1 MGAVKSAT
9 RTFGRYEL
17 VEYLGSGA
25 MSDVFVAMHVGLRKR
40 VALKMLRPS
49 LRHEAS
55 AVARFSREGAW
66 AARVSHPNVVAVTDV
81 GVQDE
86 IPFLVMELLEG
97 ETLEEKLCREG
108 PFSLSA
114 AVDIMLPL
122 LEGVAAI
129 HAAGVLHRDIKPAN
143 VLLARMPD
151 GTLVPKLVDFGI
163 ATVQERRN
171 ITGALGPIGT
181 PHYMSPEQARGMR
194 GLDEKSDQYSLAS
207 MLFECLIGRE
217 PFAGGDVHA
226 VLTRVARGRFPLP
239 SQYRS
244 GLPAALDDVMARATS
259 LDPAQRFASA
269 SEFARALLPF
279 ASSRT
284 RRFWNSRDG
293 ILNTAR
299 LQVSGLW
306 KAFEDRDPRSA
317 SATITT
323 LRKRRLPARAFS
335 GVAVASFALALGVFV
350 GTLLVSHKDGAAV
363 LSLENA
369 SAQRSDAL
377 ASAPPTHSV
386 PRDESVRRIVVSPST
401 ARIEVDGR
409 PIVHDAFFSPRFDDD
424 RVHEL
429 RVSAPGHVTRVAL
442 FRRSYEGDVIA
453 LEPIGARPTP

>member
-17 VEYLGSGA
+17 LEYLGSGA

-49 LRHEAS
+49 LRHDAN
-55 AVARFSREGAW
+55 AVARFAREGAW

-97 ETLEEKLCREG
+97 ETLEERLGRGG
-108 PFSLSA
+108 PLPLNA

-143 VLLARMPD
+143 VLLARMAD
-151 GTLVPKLVDFGI
+151 GTCVPKLVDFGI
-163 ATVQERRN
+163 ATVRERRN

-181 PHYMSPEQARGMR
+181 PHYMSPEQARGLR
-194 GLDEKSDQYSLAS
+194 GLDDKSDQYSLAS
-207 MLFECLIGRE
+207 LLFECLTGRE

-226 VLTRVARGRFPLP
+226 VLTRVARGRFPALRAHCP
-239 SQYRS
+239 AV
-244 GLPAALDDVMARATS
+244 PAAFDDIMARATAI
-259 LDPAQRFASA
+259 DPTQRFADVT
-269 SEFARALLPF
+269 EFARALLPF
-279 ASSRT
+279 ASGRT
-284 RRFWNSRDG
+284 RRLRSTRDG
-293 ILNTAR
+293 AVSSASAQML
-299 LQVSGLW
+299 SGLW
-306 KAFEDRDPRSA
+306 KVFDERTPDAA
-317 SATITT
+317 SATITSF
-323 LRKRRLPARAFS
+323 RKPSFFPSAFPWL
-335 GVAVASFALALGVFV
+335 AVASFALALGVFV
-350 GTLLVSHKDGAAV
+350 GTLLVNHRGGAV

-377 ASAPPTHSV
+377 LVTQPLPVAALPAAKRVS
-386 PRDESVRRIVVSPST
+386 VSPAT
-401 ARIEVDGR
+401 ASIEIDGR
-409 PIVHDAFFSPRFDDD
+409 PVLHDAFIAPHFEDD

-429 RVSAPGHVTRVAL
+429 RVSAPGYITRIAL
-442 FRRSYEGDVIA
+442 FRRAYEGDVIA
-453 LEPIGARPTP
+453 LEPIGPRPTP